1 MFITRLVNSTN
12 APLVEQVASFAAA
25 RQRLIAENMANIDTP
40 GYRQKDMSAAKFMEK
55 LRERVAARKEAAPG
69 AVGFDDISTDVE
81 NPQAGILFH
90 DLNNRSME
98 QLVSEQTKNG
108 MLYMMSIELLRKQ
121 FGTLEAALKERV
133 T

>member
-25 RQRLIAENMANIDTP
+25 RHRLIAENMANIDTP
-40 GYRQKDMSAAKFMEK
+40 GYRQKDLSAAKFMEK

-69 AVGFDDISTDVE
+69 TVGFEDVSVDVE
-81 NPQAGILFH
+81 NPEAGILFH

-108 MLYMMSIELLRKQ
+108 MMYMMAIELLRKQ
-121 FGTLEAALKERV
+121 FGSLEAALKERV
-133 T
+133 S